1 MARSFPW
8 WIPATLLLI
17 VPVLRHGAGSGVGPS
32 GQGGPLLKGA
42 GSLDSLLEAAGG
54 RPVLLNFW
62 ATWCSPCVHELPTLD
77 SLHAEYRGRADFAAV
92 SLGDP
97 FLGTLESF
105 LEGSPVAMPVV
116 WLSPEEAERVRERF
130 RLPPVLP
137 VTILLAGGE
146 ETGRIVGASAG
157 EGFRGLLEGAPAL
170 EIPSDG
176 TREELHIYVVGP
188 PGDPL
193 TVALYREALALA
205 GGEGV
210 DLVDPED
217 PSGAALMEENHLPD
231 PGRPYAQACVGLL
244 CFAPAFTTED
254 LRSALESR

>member
-1 MARSFPW
+1 M
-8 WIPATLLLI
+8 
-17 VPVLRHGAGSGVGPS
+17 
-32 GQGGPLLKGA
+32 
-42 GSLDSLLEAAGG
+42 
-54 RPVLLNFW
+54 
-62 ATWCSPCVHELPTLD
+62 
-77 SLHAEYRGRADFAAV
+77 
-92 SLGDP
+92 
-97 FLGTLESF
+97 
-105 LEGSPVAMPVV
+105 
-116 WLSPEEAERVRERF
+116 
-130 RLPPVLP
+130 
-137 VTILLAGGE
+137 
-146 ETGRIVGASAG
+146 ASAG
-157 EGFRGLLEGAPAL
+157 EGFRGFLEGAPAL

-254 LRSALESR
+254 LRSAWKPDDSCFAFFPRDEPAASRAPESLARLRMDRFERAGG